1 MNESPRSQ
9 EQQQLRLQAAASPQ
23 TLASLRANSDKV
35 VSSSPSELQQVAAA
49 AAAVNQQ
56 LSAGLNQ
63 QQSAGGLPASSLDY
77 ILSLAVKQHQQQQLI
92 QQQRQ
97 LQQLQ
102 HLQHLQQLQQQQHQQ
117 QQQQRDQQREQQ
129 QQRQQQQTSAAAV
142 AAAAAAAAFQQHQL
156 QLSGQAVAQ
165 TQIQPQTQSQQPAPP
180 SSQTQQHRRQ
190 YNPSATMLYLA
201 TNECRVIDY
210 RGHKIA
216 AFLSTPNPAMLQ
228 HLARTGQQ
236 AKPNQS
242 EHLLCLPQAFEVFL
256 KHLVGGLHT
265 VYTKLKRL
273 DIVPI
278 VCNVEQVR
286 ILRGYGAIQPGVNRC
301 KLLSTH
307 DFDIL
312 FKDCTTA
319 R

>member
-1 MNESPRSQ
+1 MVMQESSRNEQVRASGSPQALALARSG
-9 EQQQLRLQAAASPQ
+9 EKRASPTGPSQQL
-23 TLASLRANSDKV
+23 ANS
-35 VSSSPSELQQVAAA
+35 LA
-49 AAAVNQQ
+49 
-56 LSAGLNQ
+56 AGLGAANGSSLGGQ
-63 QQSAGGLPASSLDY
+63 QMLPSSLDY
-77 ILSLAVKQHQQQQLI
+77 ILSLAVKQHQHQQLM
-92 QQQRQ
+92 QQQRH

-102 HLQHLQQLQQQQHQQ
+102 HLQHLQQIQQQQNQQQQHQNNPGRHQ
-117 QQQQRDQQREQQ
+117 QA
-129 QQRQQQQTSAAAV
+129 SAL
-142 AAAAAAAAFQQHQL
+142 AAAAAAAAALHQHQHPHHL
-156 QLSGQAVAQ
+156 APVGQPAQ
-165 TQIQPQTQSQQPAPP
+165 AQHLHHSTNQQQQQSQQHN
-180 SSQTQQHRRQ
+180 SNNQSQHRRQ
-190 YNPSATMLYLA
+190 YNPAATLHYLA

-210 RGHKIA
+210 RGHRIA
-216 AFLSTPNPAMLQ
+216 AFLSTPNPAMLH
-228 HLARTGQQ
+228 HLQRAQGGQPI
-236 AKPNQS
+236 KPGHS

-286 ILRGYGAIQPGVNRC
+286 ILRGLGAIQPGVNRC